1 LNITV
6 RFYGVVYDIT
16 DIREWQTEL
25 KEDSKIHDLLNTIA
39 FAFPE
44 LKELIYHGD
53 ELRKDYLVVSLNNED
68 VTGMDGFDSS
78 LSDGDTVSLMPP
90 IGGG

>member
-1 LNITV
+1 MKITV
-6 RFYGVVYDIT
+6 RFYGVVYDT
-16 DIREWQTEL
+16 TNIREWQTKL
-25 KEDSKIHDLLNTIA
+25 KEDSKIYDLLNNIA
-39 FAFPE
+39 FVFPE

-68 VTGMDGFDSS
+68 ITGLNGFDSS
-78 LSDGDTVSLMPP
+78 LSNGDTVSLMPP

>member
-1 LNITV
+1 LKITV
-6 RFYGVVYDIT
+6 RFYGVVYDTT

-25 KEDSKIHDLLNTIA
+25 KEDSKIYDLLNNIA
-39 FAFPE
+39 LTFPE

-68 VTGMDGFDSS
+68 ITGLNGFDSS
-78 LSDGDTVSLMPP
+78 LSNGDTVSLMPP